1 VRLPRSLQWRIAAA
15 YTALIFVTMG
25 AVSIYLIDFI
35 NDRFIDDL
43 EDRLVREATI
53 IGQSTGSLVA
63 GPDARAAIEAF
74 ASSVDGHVTLVD
86 GEGQLIAD
94 SLGLPDASDSE
105 ITEALLGRI
114 VRNSRQVQSY
124 GGGELRYAAVPIQ
137 SDGAVVG
144 VARVGVPTSSISGDI
159 NRVITTVLFAAVVVG
174 VLSIL
179 LGWYVV
185 RRTTRSMRS
194 VTSGARQLASGDLD
208 HRVPALGNDESR
220 DLAIA
225 FNRMARTI
233 RSTVTALEGERSKLS
248 AVLDTMADGVVVADS
263 NGDVTLVNAAA
274 EKMLGLTPPSSGSEG
289 GSGGGQKTGGAVGS
303 RLAGAVW
310 DHDLMRLVKEAI
322 ELGEPHYGEV
332 ALSASHR
339 TVSAV
344 ATPIVQGGAEGVL
357 LTLHDLT
364 RRRRID
370 TTRREFVSNVS
381 HELRSPLASV
391 KAMVETLQGGAS
403 NDHVKSEDF
412 LGRINDEVDRMTA
425 IVSELLE
432 LSRLES
438 GRIEMNAEPFA
449 LAPVVS
455 GVMESLQLLADSG
468 GVKLHS
474 AVPADLPN
482 LAGEKAKIS
491 QVLVNLV
498 DNALRFTSESG
509 EVGITA
515 ATSAGFVKVTVT
527 DSGPGIAP
535 EHLPHLFE
543 RFYKVDRSR
552 RGGGTGLGL
561 AIVRHIIQAHGG
573 KVAVKSE
580 VGRGTRFSFTV
591 PVAPDIGNN

>member
-1 VRLPRSLQWRIAAA
+1 
-15 YTALIFVTMG
+15 MG

-53 IGQSTGSLVA
+53 IGQSTESLVA
-63 GPDARAAIEAF
+63 GPEARAAIEAF
-74 ASSVDGHVTLVD
+74 AQSVDGHVTLVD
-86 GEGQLIAD
+86 GEGGLVAD
-94 SLGLPDASDSE
+94 SLSLPNTDDSE
-105 ITEALLGRI
+105 ITEALLGRV
-114 VRNSRQVQSY
+114 VRNSRDVESY
-124 GGGELRYAAVPIQ
+124 GGAELRYAAVPIEP
-137 SDGAVVG
+137 DGVVVGAV
-144 VARVGVPTSSISGDI
+144 RVGVPTSSISGDV
-159 NRVITTVLFAAVVVG
+159 NRVITTVLVSAVVVG
-174 VLSIL
+174 LLSIL

-185 RRTTRSMRS
+185 RRTTRSVRA
-194 VTSGARQLASGDLD
+194 VTSGARQLASGNLD
-208 HRVPALGNDESR
+208 HRVPALGTDESR

-233 RSTVTALEGERSKLS
+233 RSTVTALKGERSKLS

-274 EKMLGLTPPSSGSEG
+274 EKMLGLAMG
-289 GSGGGQKTGGAVGS
+289 GSGGGSVGGKKMESPRMGNVVGS

-322 ELGEPHYGEV
+322 DLGEPHYREV
-332 ALSASHR
+332 ALSASRR

-391 KAMVETLQGGAS
+391 KAMVETLQGGAGG
-403 NDHVKSEDF
+403 NAAKSVDF

-438 GRIEMNAEPFA
+438 GRVEMNAEPFA
-449 LAPVVS
+449 LAPVVD
-455 GVMESLQLLADSG
+455 GVIDSLQLLADSG
-468 GVKLHS
+468 GVKLHGS
-474 AVPADLPN
+474 VPADLPK
-482 LAGEKAKIS
+482 LAGEGAKIS

-498 DNALRFTSESG
+498 DNALRFTPEGG
-509 EVGITA
+509 EVGIKA
-515 ATSAGFVKVTVT
+515 NASAGFVKVTVT

-561 AIVRHIIQAHGG
+561 AIVRHIVQAHGG
-573 KVAVKSE
+573 KVAVKSD
-580 VGRGTRFSFTV
+580 VGHGTRFSFTI
-591 PVAPDIGNN
+591 PVAPDASDA